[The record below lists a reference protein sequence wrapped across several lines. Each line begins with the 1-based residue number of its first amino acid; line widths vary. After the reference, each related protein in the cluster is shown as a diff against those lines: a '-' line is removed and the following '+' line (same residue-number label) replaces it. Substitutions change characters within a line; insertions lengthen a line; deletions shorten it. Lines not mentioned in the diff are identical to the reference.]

1 VGISFSERVDVMTT
15 SESRYPLPRPAIIGV
30 VHLPPLPGAP
40 GAAQPVEQIAQYAV
54 SEARVLADAGFDAV
68 IVENFGDAPFH
79 AEHVEPHTVAAMT
92 VIAQAV
98 RREVKLPLGINVLR
112 NDGMAALA
120 IATATDA
127 AFVRVNVLTGVYA
140 TDQGVI
146 EGRAAEVMRF
156 RAAIGC
162 GAAVLADAH
171 VKHATPMSQPD
182 IVLAAEETAYR
193 GRADALILT
202 GSTTGRPADFADVD
216 RVRAAVPDRPIL
228 IGSGVTPDT
237 VAEALRHA
245 DGVIV
250 GTAIKR
256 GGQTTNPIDAS
267 QAEDLIRTV
276 RA

>member
-1 VGISFSERVDVMTT
+1 MTT
-15 SESRYPLPRPAIIGV
+15 GQSKYPLPRPAIIGV
-30 VHLPPLPGAP
+30 VHLPPLPGNP
-40 GAAQPVEQIAQYAV
+40 GAAQPIKQIREYAV

-79 AEHVEPHTVAAMT
+79 ADRVEPHTVAAMT

-98 RREVKLPLGINVLR
+98 RREIKLPLGINVLR
-112 NDGMAALA
+112 NDAMAALS

-156 RAAIGC
+156 REAIGC
-162 GAAVLADAH
+162 GAAVLADVN
-171 VKHATPMSQPD
+171 VKHATPVSQPD
-182 IVLAAEETAYR
+182 IALAAEETAYR
-193 GRADALILT
+193 GCADALILT
-202 GSTTGRPADFADVD
+202 GPTTGRPTDFADVD

-228 IGSGVTPDT
+228 VGSGVTPDT

-245 DGVIV
+245 HGVIV
-250 GTAIKR
+250 GTAIKQD
-256 GGQTTNPIDAS
+256 GNTTNAIERS
-267 QAEDLIRTV
+267 LAEQLIERT
-276 RA
+276 RS

>member
-1 VGISFSERVDVMTT
+1 VGVLFSERVDVMTT
-15 SESRYPLPRPAIIGV
+15 SESTYPLPRPAIIGV
-30 VHLPPLPGAP
+30 VHLPPLPGTW
-40 GAAQPVEQIAQYAV
+40 GATQPIEQIAQYAV
-54 SEARVLADAGFDAV
+54 SEARVLDDAGFDAV
-68 IVENFGDAPFH
+68 IMENFGDAPFH

-92 VIAQAV
+92 VVAQAV
-98 RREVKLPLGINVLR
+98 RRDVELPLGINVLR
-112 NDGMAALA
+112 NDVMAALA
-120 IATATDA
+120 IAAATDA

-156 RAAIGC
+156 REGIAC
-162 GAAVLADAH
+162 GAAVLADVH
-171 VKHATPMSQPD
+171 VKHAVPMSQPD

-202 GSTTGRPADFADVD
+202 GPTTGRPTDFADVD

-237 VAEALRHA
+237 VAESLRHA

-250 GTAIKR
+250 GTAIKQD
-256 GGQTTNPIDAS
+256 GNTTNPIERS
-267 QAEDLIRTV
+267 LAEQLIE
-276 RA
+276 RARS

>member
-1 VGISFSERVDVMTT
+1 MTA

-30 VHLPPLPGAP
+30 VHLPPLPGTP
-40 GAAQPVEQIAQYAV
+40 GAAQPIDQIARYAV
-54 SEARVLADAGFDAV
+54 SEARVLADAGFDAA

-79 AEHVEPHTVAAMT
+79 ADRVEPHTVAAMT
-92 VIAQAV
+92 VVAQAV
-98 RREVKLPLGINVLR
+98 RQEVKLLLGINVLR
-112 NDGMAALA
+112 NDAMAALA
-120 IATATDA
+120 IATAAGA
-127 AFVRVNVLTGVYA
+127 ALVRVNVLTGVYA

-146 EGRAAEVMRF
+146 EGRADEVMRF
-156 RAAIGC
+156 RDAIGC
-162 GAAVLADAH
+162 GAAVLADVH

-202 GSTTGRPADFADVD
+202 GSTTGRPADFADAD

-237 VAEALRHA
+237 IAEALRHA

-256 GGQTTNPIDAS
+256 DAKTTNRIDP
-267 QAEDLIRTV
+267 T
-276 RA
+276 RARELTHVARSA